1 MTRVAGVFTLGS
13 RERVRETRIAN
24 LIEPALYF
32 QNVLRG
38 WYGFSVVSFWRF
50 VPLALLCVCGAGLV
64 WRARRSSKRY
74 GRSPIRLFRSGR
86 TVQNIREIRVVGLG
100 LVLVWQALAAGFG
113 FYIPLASL
121 LFAPWPKLG
130 VAVFAVG
137 LALIAAAIAE
147 MGPSWQIGFDQTV
160 PEHGLVRT
168 GVFGLSRNP
177 IYLGLIVLFV
187 GWLLVVPTLLS
198 LIIVVGVAFGVRRQ
212 AIDEE
217 EYLQQIYGS
226 EFRAWAREVGRFVPL
241 LGRLR

>member
-1 MTRVAGVFTLGS
+1 
-13 RERVRETRIAN
+13 
-24 LIEPALYF
+24 
-32 QNVLRG
+32 
-38 WYGFSVVSFWRF
+38 
-50 VPLALLCVCGAGLV
+50 
-64 WRARRSSKRY
+64 
-74 GRSPIRLFRSGR
+74 
-86 TVQNIREIRVVGLG
+86 VVGLG

-113 FYIPLASL
+113 FYIPLAGL

-130 VAVFAVG
+130 VAVFAAG
-137 LALIAAAIAE
+137 LALIAIAIAD

-177 IYLGLIVLFV
+177 IYLGLGVLFI
-187 GWLLVVPTLLS
+187 GWLLLLPTLLS
-198 LIIVVGVAFGVRRQ
+198 LIIVVGVALGVRRQ

-217 EYLQQIYGS
+217 EYLQQIYDS